1 MLVFVLSGLL
11 LSSLSS
17 CTAIAVTSA
26 VATAAKAVV
35 ILVKLPV
42 KVAISLASS
51 DDEEEDQDQAVEA
64 VKDEGQDE
72 VRMGILTFS
81 DHQDWD
87 LNMKLDDLLEQGS

>member
-1 MLVFVLSGLL
+1 
-11 LSSLSS
+11 
-17 CTAIAVTSA
+17 

-51 DDEEEDQDQAVEA
+51 DDEED
-64 VKDEGQDE
+64 QDE
-72 VRMGILTFS
+72 VVEDEVRTGILTFS

>member
-17 CTAIAVTSA
+17 CTAITVTSA

-51 DDEEEDQDQAVEA
+51 DDEED
-64 VKDEGQDE
+64 QDE
-72 VRMGILTFS
+72 VRTGILTFS

>member
-17 CTAIAVTSA
+17 CTAIAVSSA

-51 DDEEEDQDQAVEA
+51 DDEED
-64 VKDEGQDE
+64 QDE
-72 VRMGILTFS
+72 VVEDEVRTGILTFS

>member
-1 MLVFVLSGLL
+1 VLVFVLSGLL

-17 CTAIAVTSA
+17 CTALAVTSA

-51 DDEEEDQDQAVEA
+51 DDEED
-64 VKDEGQDE
+64 QDE
-72 VRMGILTFS
+72 VRTGILTFS

>member
-17 CTAIAVTSA
+17 FTALAVTSA

-35 ILVKLPV
+35 TVVKPPV

-51 DDEEEDQDQAVEA
+51 DDEEDQDEVVE
-64 VKDEGQDE
+64 DEGQDE
-72 VRMGILTFS
+72 VRTGILTFS

-87 LNMKLDDLLEQGS
+87 LNMKLDDLLEEGS

>member
-35 ILVKLPV
+35 TVVKLPV

-51 DDEEEDQDQAVEA
+51 DDEED
-64 VKDEGQDE
+64 QDE
-72 VRMGILTFS
+72 VRTGILTFS

-87 LNMKLDDLLEQGS
+87 LNMKLDDLLEEGS

>member
-1 MLVFVLSGLL
+1 MSGLL

-17 CTAIAVTSA
+17 CTAIEVSSA

-51 DDEEEDQDQAVEA
+51 DDEED
-64 VKDEGQDE
+64 QDE
-72 VRMGILTFS
+72 VVEDEVRTGILTFS

>member
-1 MLVFVLSGLL
+1 VLVFVLSGLL

-35 ILVKLPV
+35 ILDKLPV

-51 DDEEEDQDQAVEA
+51 DDEED
-64 VKDEGQDE
+64 QDE
-72 VRMGILTFS
+72 VVEDEVRTGILTFS

>member
-51 DDEEEDQDQAVEA
+51 DDEED
-64 VKDEGQDE
+64 QDE
-72 VRMGILTFS
+72 VRTGILTFS

>member
-1 MLVFVLSGLL
+1 
-11 LSSLSS
+11 
-17 CTAIAVTSA
+17 

-51 DDEEEDQDQAVEA
+51 DDEED
-64 VKDEGQDE
+64 QDE
-72 VRMGILTFS
+72 VVEDEVRTGILTFS

-87 LNMKLDDLLEQGS
+87 LNMKLDDLLERGS

>member
-17 CTAIAVTSA
+17 CTALAVTSA

-51 DDEEEDQDQAVEA
+51 DDEED
-64 VKDEGQDE
+64 QDE
-72 VRMGILTFS
+72 VRTGILTFS

>member
-1 MLVFVLSGLL
+1 VLVFVLSGLL

-51 DDEEEDQDQAVEA
+51 DDEED
-64 VKDEGQDE
+64 QDE
-72 VRMGILTFS
+72 VRTGILTFS